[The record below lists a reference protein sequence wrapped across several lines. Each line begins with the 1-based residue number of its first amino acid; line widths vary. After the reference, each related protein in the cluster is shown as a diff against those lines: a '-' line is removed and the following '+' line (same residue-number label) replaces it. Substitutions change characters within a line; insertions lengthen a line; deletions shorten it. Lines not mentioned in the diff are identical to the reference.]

1 MASSSL
7 QALQSLVREF
17 HEAKGLTIGQAPELT
32 DHSEY
37 RWLITDRADKL
48 CAAIERDDFVAA
60 IDGLC
65 DLLYILGGASIAWGI
80 MLSPFF
86 EAVHQ
91 ANMAKGQYD
100 RRHSVTVTKPDGW
113 QPADHETELQFQK
126 NLVFLPGRLSQ
137 HHNPTAVVVTPEGVD
152 VLAIIAREA
161 FAEHAKATLPKPPE
175 GMVKPWDETNE
186 WGREGNRKVVR
197 AVVNALAV
205 MVREQDGK
213 PADSSS

>member
-7 QALQSLVREF
+7 QQLQSLVREF
-17 HEAKGLTIGQAPELT
+17 HEAKGLTIGQTPELI

-80 MLSPFF
+80 LLSPFF
-86 EAVHQ
+86 EAVHK
-91 ANMAKGQYD
+91 ANMEKGQYD
-100 RRHSVTVTKPDGW
+100 RAHSVTVPKPNGW
-113 QPADHETELQFQK
+113 QPADHATELQFQK
-126 NLVFLPGRLSQ
+126 NLTFLPGRLSQ
-137 HHNPTAVVVTPEGVD
+137 HYKPTAVAVTPEGVD

-161 FAEHAKATLPKPPE
+161 FADHARATLTKPPE
-175 GMVKPWDETNE
+175 GMVKPWSETNE
-186 WGREGNRKVVR
+186 WGREGNRAVAR

-205 MVREQDGK
+205 MVREQDGNT
-213 PADSSS
+213 ANQSS